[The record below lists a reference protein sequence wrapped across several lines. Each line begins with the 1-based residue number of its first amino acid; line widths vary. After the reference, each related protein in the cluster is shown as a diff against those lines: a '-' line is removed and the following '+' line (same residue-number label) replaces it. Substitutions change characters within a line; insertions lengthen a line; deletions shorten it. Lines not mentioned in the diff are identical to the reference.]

1 VLFED
6 LRGVG
11 CIVLRLRYPVTEGLS
26 LSVLWRLGQEQY
38 ARCLRTV
45 LLLRLFYP
53 CRRFRLLLGLF
64 ALGFRVF
71 AEFRGFVEELF
82 CLIEVTGFE
91 RFLALLYELS
101 SFGIGLLFEVP
112 ASQGLGFR
120 VSGLG
125 LGLVFQVPACQG
137 LGFTCADIRS

>member
-1 VLFED
+1 MFFEG

-11 CIVLRLRYPVTEGLS
+11 CIVLGLRNPVTERLS
-26 LSVLWRLGQEQY
+26 LSVLRRLCQEQY
-38 ARCLRTV
+38 ARCLRAL
-45 LLLRLFYP
+45 LLLRLLYP
-53 CRRFRLLLGLF
+53 CRRLRLLFGLF

-71 AEFRGFVEELF
+71 AELRGCVEELF
-82 CLIEVTGFE
+82 RLVEVTGFE

-112 ASQGLGFR
+112 ACQGSGFR

-125 LGLVFQVPACQG
+125 LGLLFEVTACQG
-137 LGFTCADIRS
+137 

>member
-1 VLFED
+1 MFFED
-6 LRGVG
+6 LRSVG
-11 CIVLRLRYPVTEGLS
+11 CIVLRLWYPVTEGLS
-26 LSVLWRLGQEQY
+26 LSVLWRLCQEQY

-45 LLLRLFYP
+45 LLLRLLYP

-112 ASQGLGFR
+112 ACQGSGFR

-125 LGLVFQVPACQG
+125 LGLLFEVTACQG
-137 LGFTCADIRS
+137 